1 MLNRRLTGF
10 FQSGALFC
18 VLPDDRVVSTAERA
32 QRGSSVTQAARAI
45 KGIPL
50 PIEGG
55 LLTIAC
61 EKIARLD
68 VPAFIKDSELRFVAV
83 NPAFVAFFGADL
95 EDLLGHRAGELTDRP
110 EDLAWEDVERRALVF
125 AEEHLALCFDHS
137 GRQHCRVQIE
147 RFITEDE
154 MPYVFGVFRER
165 PGRVKSRGWKKEP
178 PPSGTQMPSA
188 MAEISREVASQGGS
202 AGVDNGAPGACL
214 PADYAMLLDLIPLGV
229 LLLDSQLDIVYFNT
243 SFSRMFG
250 ETTVELKTGMNFQAV
265 LDVIGRAGGD
275 GSGEDLSGPFLAAS
289 IDEPEP
295 CQIAMPNGRV
305 ISARGNRL
313 ENGQFLLLY
322 TDVTEAQTYEREG
335 TLYRAA
341 LENVPEPVFLR
352 DGDRRLVFANAAYE
366 QMLGG
371 DRTRFY
377 GLRED
382 EMFPAEG
389 DALRQENIEILE
401 TGCATE
407 REQLIIMP
415 NGDTVPLLTSLKRIE
430 TKDGAPYIVGTL
442 ADVSLLKIGERQL
455 REAKAHA
462 EKLYDDIEAI
472 LRTMPVGVI
481 ILDADQTLSFSNL
494 MARNMVSWP
503 EDRAMTGTSLA
514 DYLRHA
520 HANGWPLKIGD
531 DGDNDTESRI
541 AAYSLELQAL
551 TEARQIEL
559 TLADRRHIVVTISP
573 LDDGQVMLTFS
584 DYTEQRLRERE
595 IDEARARLQDVGKL
609 LEEATQHMAQGLC
622 VIQKDHILYRNDK
635 LAELLNVSPDLVR
648 TGADW
653 RQLFDYCAERGD
665 FGDNPKGFLD
675 RMRSRLSVDTSASVV
690 VQRRDGAWR
699 GIEAVVS
706 AEDRWL
712 FVISDASEAKQR
724 EAELT
729 TLAAQAEA
737 ADKAKSRFLANM
749 SHEIRTPMSGVLGM
763 TELLLSSNLDARQKT
778 FVDVIVKSGRS
789 LLTIINDII
798 DFSKID
804 DGSLSLRSAPFDPL
818 AAVEDVVTLMAGRAA
833 EKDVDILVRGQG
845 RLTHMLAGDA
855 GRFRQILTNLLG
867 EAIRATDRGHV
878 LVDLGLRQE
887 EPDLDITV
895 QGSRDPRSGDPITEA
910 STGGRAWLVL
920 RIEDTG
926 HGMTPEQC
934 LLAFTK
940 FSQMNDGALHHR
952 DGAGLGFS
960 IAGGLVDLFGGTI
973 GVESVPGHGATVT
986 VNLPFAMAAEK
997 LPSLAGFHL
1006 RGARVLGFESNDISC
1021 GILNDQL
1028 CRWGFDGVAVND
1040 PVLALAVLEQ
1050 AESQN
1055 SPIEVVVIDC
1065 CRRSGGGLDLVRKIR
1080 SDRRFDPLS
1089 IILLAADAPF
1099 NLDRMADGLN
1109 IQAQLTK
1116 PVGENL
1122 LRNVVIDVLRGTR
1135 RGAASGFRAEP
1146 EAEAPLISDGEQPDL
1161 MLSGVIGQE
1170 QIDLLVL
1177 DAGEAERHFFH
1188 QALQALGVGHACVEG
1203 ESEALALWRQW
1214 QPGMMLIDLV
1224 EDRARVLDM
1233 VRQIRAEE
1241 SQQPQTAPTVLIGLA
1256 GDLSTYDKAACHK
1269 AGLDDLV
1276 LKPVSP
1282 DRLQDCIAYWL
1293 GGAAAVTQPQALAED
1308 LGARQTAL

>member
-1 MLNRRLTGF
+1 M
-10 FQSGALFC
+10 
-18 VLPDDRVVSTAERA
+18 
-32 QRGSSVTQAARAI
+32 
-45 KGIPL
+45 

-68 VPAFIKDSELRFVAV
+68 VPAFIKDSELRFVAI
-83 NPAFVAFFGADL
+83 NPAFAAFFGADL
-95 EDLLGHRAGELTDRP
+95 EDLLGRRAGELTDRP

-178 PPSGTQMPSA
+178 PPSGAQMPSA
-188 MAEISREVASQGGS
+188 MAEISRDAASQGGS
-202 AGVDNGAPGACL
+202 AGIGNGAPGACL

-243 SFSRMFG
+243 SFSRMLG
-250 ETTVELKTGMNFQAV
+250 ETTVELKFGMNFQAV
-265 LDVIGRAGGD
+265 LDVIGGAGWD
-275 GSGEDLSGPFLAAS
+275 GSGEDTSGQFLAAS

-322 TDVTEAQTYEREG
+322 TDVTEAQTYERES

-389 DALRQENIEILE
+389 EALRQENIEVLE

-481 ILDADQTLSFSNL
+481 ILDADQSLSFSNL
-494 MARNMVSWP
+494 MARNMVCWP
-503 EDRAMTGTSLA
+503 EDQAMTGTSFA

-520 HANGWPLKIGD
+520 HANGWPLNAD
-531 DGDNDTESRI
+531 DDASTDPNSIDPESRI
-541 AAYSLELQAL
+541 AAYSLELRTL
-551 TEARQIEL
+551 TAARQTEV
-559 TLADRRHIVVTISP
+559 TLSDRRHIVITASP
-573 LDDGQVMLTFS
+573 LDDGQIMLTFS

-622 VIQKDHILYRNDK
+622 VIQTDRILYRNDK
-635 LAELLNVSPDLVR
+635 LAEILNVSPHLVR

-665 FGDNPKGFLD
+665 FGDNPTAFLD
-675 RMRSRLSVDTSASVV
+675 RMRSRMSADTSASVV

-699 GIEAVVS
+699 SIEAIVS

-804 DGSLSLRSAPFDPL
+804 DGGLSLRSAPFDPL

-845 RLTHMLAGDA
+845 RLPHMLAGDA

-887 EPDLDITV
+887 EPDLDVTL
-895 QGSRDPRSGDPITEA
+895 QSHGDPISETNAEVSDRA
-910 STGGRAWLVL
+910 RAWLVL

-934 LLAFTK
+934 LMAFTK

-973 GVESVPGHGATVT
+973 GVESAPGRGATVT

-1040 PVLALAVLEQ
+1040 PALALAVLEQ
-1050 AESQN
+1050 AESQK

-1080 SDRRFDPLS
+1080 GDRRFDPLS

-1135 RGAASGFRAEP
+1135 RGAVSGLRAEP
-1146 EAEAPLISDGEQPDL
+1146 EAEAPVISDGEQVAL
-1161 MLSGVIGQE
+1161 MSSGVMQQE

-1293 GGAAAVTQPQALAED
+1293 GGAAAVTQPQVMTED

>member
-1 MLNRRLTGF
+1 MM
-10 FQSGALFC
+10 
-18 VLPDDRVVSTAERA
+18 
-32 QRGSSVTQAARAI
+32 QAARAI

-95 EDLLGHRAGELTDRP
+95 EDLIGQRAGELTDRP

-178 PPSGTQMPSA
+178 LPSGAQMPSA

-202 AGVDNGAPGACL
+202 AGVGNGAPGACL

-229 LLLDSQLDIVYFNT
+229 LLLDPQLDIVYFNT
-243 SFSRMFG
+243 SFSRMLG
-250 ETTVELKTGMNFQAV
+250 ETTVELKFGMNFQAV
-265 LDVIGRAGGD
+265 LDVIGGAGWD
-275 GSGEDLSGPFLAAS
+275 GSGEDTSGQFLAAS

-322 TDVTEAQTYEREG
+322 TDVTEAQTYERES

-389 DALRQENIEILE
+389 EALRQENIEVLE

-481 ILDADQTLSFSNL
+481 ILDADQSLSFSNL
-494 MARNMVSWP
+494 MARNMVCWP
-503 EDRAMTGTSLA
+503 EDQAMTGTSFA

-520 HANGWPLKIGD
+520 HANGWPLETGD
-531 DGDNDTESRI
+531 DASLNPDSPNPDSPNPDSIDPESRI
-541 AAYSLELQAL
+541 AAYSLELRTL
-551 TEARQIEL
+551 TAARQTEV
-559 TLADRRHIVVTISP
+559 TLSDRRHIVITASP
-573 LDDGQVMLTFS
+573 LDDGQIMLTFS

-622 VIQKDHILYRNDK
+622 VIQTDRILYRNDK
-635 LAELLNVSPDLVR
+635 LAEILNVSPHLVR

-665 FGDNPKGFLD
+665 FGDNPTAFLD
-675 RMRSRLSVDTSASVV
+675 RMRSRMSADTSASVV

-699 GIEAVVS
+699 SIEAIVS

-878 LVDLGLRQE
+878 LVDLGLRLE
-887 EPDLDITV
+887 EPDLDV
-895 QGSRDPRSGDPITEA
+895 KLQSHGDPISETNAEVSDRA
-910 STGGRAWLVL
+910 RAWLVV

-934 LLAFTK
+934 LMAFTK

-973 GVESVPGHGATVT
+973 GVESAPGRGATVT

-1040 PVLALAVLEQ
+1040 PALALAVLEQ
-1050 AESQN
+1050 AESQK

-1080 SDRRFDPLS
+1080 GDRRFDPLS

-1135 RGAASGFRAEP
+1135 RGAVSGVRAEP
-1146 EAEAPLISDGEQPDL
+1146 EAEPPVISDGEQVAL
-1161 MLSGVIGQE
+1161 MSSGVMQQE

-1293 GGAAAVTQPQALAED
+1293 GGAAAQTQPQTLAED
-1308 LGARQTAL
+1308 LGARLTAL

>member
-1 MLNRRLTGF
+1 M
-10 FQSGALFC
+10 
-18 VLPDDRVVSTAERA
+18 
-32 QRGSSVTQAARAI
+32 
-45 KGIPL
+45 

-61 EKIARLD
+61 EKIAKLD

-95 EDLLGHRAGELTDRP
+95 DDLLGQRAGELTDRP

-178 PPSGTQMPSA
+178 PPSGAQMPSA
-188 MAEISREVASQGGS
+188 MAEISRDAASQGGS
-202 AGVDNGAPGACL
+202 AGIGNGAPGACL

-229 LLLDSQLDIVYFNT
+229 LLLDPQLDIVYFNT
-243 SFSRMFG
+243 SFSRMLG
-250 ETTVELKTGMNFQAV
+250 ETTVELKFGMNFQAV
-265 LDVIGRAGGD
+265 LDVIGGAGWD
-275 GSGEDLSGPFLAAS
+275 GSGEDTSGQFLAAS

-305 ISARGNRL
+305 ISTRGNRL

-322 TDVTEAQTYEREG
+322 TDVTEAQTYERES

-389 DALRQENIEILE
+389 DALRQENIEVLE

-481 ILDADQTLSFSNL
+481 ILDADQSLSFSNL
-494 MARNMVSWP
+494 MARNMVCWP
-503 EDRAMTGTSLA
+503 EDQAMTGTSFA

-520 HANGWPLKIGD
+520 HANGWPLNAD
-531 DGDNDTESRI
+531 DDASTDPNIIDPESRI
-541 AAYSLELQAL
+541 AAYSLELRTL
-551 TEARQIEL
+551 TAARQTEV
-559 TLADRRHIVVTISP
+559 TLSDRRHIVITASP
-573 LDDGQVMLTFS
+573 LDDGQIMLTFS

-622 VIQKDHILYRNDK
+622 VIQTDRILYRNDK
-635 LAELLNVSPDLVR
+635 LAEILNVSPHLVR

-665 FGDNPKGFLD
+665 FGDNPTAFLD
-675 RMRSRLSVDTSASVV
+675 RMRSRMSADTSASVV

-699 GIEAVVS
+699 SIEAIVS

-887 EPDLDITV
+887 EPDLDVTL
-895 QGSRDPRSGDPITEA
+895 QSHGDPISETNAEVSDRA
-910 STGGRAWLVL
+910 RAWLVL

-934 LLAFTK
+934 LMAFTK

-973 GVESVPGHGATVT
+973 GVESAPGRGATVT

-1040 PVLALAVLEQ
+1040 PALALAVLEQ
-1050 AESQN
+1050 AESQK

-1080 SDRRFDPLS
+1080 GDRRFDPLS

-1135 RGAASGFRAEP
+1135 RGAVSGVRAEP
-1146 EAEAPLISDGEQPDL
+1146 EAEPPVISDGEQVAL
-1161 MLSGVIGQE
+1161 MSSGVMQQE

-1241 SQQPQTAPTVLIGLA
+1241 SQQPQIAPTVLIGLA

-1293 GGAAAVTQPQALAED
+1293 GGAAAQTQPQVMTED
-1308 LGARQTAL
+1308 LGARLTAL

>member
-1 MLNRRLTGF
+1 M
-10 FQSGALFC
+10 
-18 VLPDDRVVSTAERA
+18 
-32 QRGSSVTQAARAI
+32 
-45 KGIPL
+45 

-83 NPAFVAFFGADL
+83 NPAFIAFFGADL
-95 EDLLGHRAGELTDRP
+95 EDLLGRRAGELTDRP

-178 PPSGTQMPSA
+178 PASGAQMPSA
-188 MAEISREVASQGGS
+188 MAEISRDAASQVRS
-202 AGVDNGAPGACL
+202 AGIGNGAPGACL

-229 LLLDSQLDIVYFNT
+229 LLLDPQLDIVYFNT
-243 SFSRMFG
+243 SFSRMLG
-250 ETTVELKTGMNFQAV
+250 ETTIELKFGMNFQAV
-265 LDVIGRAGGD
+265 LDVIGRAGWD
-275 GSGEDLSGPFLAAS
+275 GSDEDISGQLLAAS

-322 TDVTEAQTYEREG
+322 TDVTEAQTYERES

-389 DALRQENIEILE
+389 EALRQENLEVLE

-481 ILDADQTLSFSNL
+481 ILDADQSLSFSNL
-494 MARNMVSWP
+494 MARNMVNWP
-503 EDRAMTGTSLA
+503 EDQAMTGTSFA

-520 HANGWPLKIGD
+520 HANGWPLKTGD
-531 DGDNDTESRI
+531 DASPNPDSIDPESRI
-541 AAYSLELQAL
+541 AAYSLELRTL
-551 TEARQIEL
+551 TAARQTEV
-559 TLADRRHIVVTISP
+559 TLSDRRHIVVTASP
-573 LDDGQVMLTFS
+573 LDDGQIMLTFS

-622 VIQKDHILYRNDK
+622 VIQTDRILYRNDK
-635 LAELLNVSPDLVR
+635 LAEILNVSPHLVR

-665 FGDNPKGFLD
+665 FGDNPTAFLD

-699 GIEAVVS
+699 SIEAIVS

-724 EAELT
+724 EVELT

-845 RLTHMLAGDA
+845 ALTHMLAGDA

-887 EPDLDITV
+887 EPDLDVTL
-895 QGSRDPRSGDPITEA
+895 QSHGNPISETNAEESDRA
-910 STGGRAWLVL
+910 RAWLVL

-934 LLAFTK
+934 LMAFTK

-960 IAGGLVDLFGGTI
+960 IAGGLVHLFGGTI
-973 GVESVPGHGATVT
+973 GVESAPGRGATVT

-997 LPSLAGFHL
+997 LPSLAGFQL

-1040 PVLALAVLEQ
+1040 PALALAVLEQ
-1050 AESQN
+1050 AESQK

-1080 SDRRFDPLS
+1080 GDQRFDPLS

-1122 LRNVVIDVLRGTR
+1122 LRNVVIDVLRGAR
-1135 RGAASGFRAEP
+1135 RGAVSSPRAEP
-1146 EAEAPLISDGEQPDL
+1146 EAEAPLISDAEQADL
-1161 MLSGVIGQE
+1161 MPSSVMRQD

-1188 QALQALGVGHACVEG
+1188 QALQVLGVGHACVEG
-1203 ESEALALWRQW
+1203 ESEALDLWRQW

-1241 SQQPQTAPTVLIGLA
+1241 SQRPQAAPTVLIGLA

-1293 GGAAAVTQPQALAED
+1293 GAAAQPQSQTLAED

>member
-1 MLNRRLTGF
+1 M
-10 FQSGALFC
+10 
-18 VLPDDRVVSTAERA
+18 
-32 QRGSSVTQAARAI
+32 
-45 KGIPL
+45 

-83 NPAFVAFFGADL
+83 NPAFIAFFGADL
-95 EDLLGHRAGELTDRP
+95 EDLLGRRAGELTDRP
-110 EDLAWEDVERRALVF
+110 EDLAWEDVERRSLVF

-178 PPSGTQMPSA
+178 PPSGAQMPSA
-188 MAEISREVASQGGS
+188 MAEISRDAASQVRS
-202 AGVDNGAPGACL
+202 AGIGNGAAGACL

-229 LLLDSQLDIVYFNT
+229 LLLDPQLDIVYFNT
-243 SFSRMFG
+243 SFSRMLG
-250 ETTVELKTGMNFQAV
+250 ETTIELKFGMNFQAV
-265 LDVIGRAGGD
+265 LDVIGRAGWD
-275 GSGEDLSGPFLAAS
+275 GSDEDISGQLLAAS

-322 TDVTEAQTYEREG
+322 TDVTEAQTYERESI
-335 TLYRAA
+335 LYRAA

-389 DALRQENIEILE
+389 EALRQENLEVLE

-481 ILDADQTLSFSNL
+481 ILDADQSLSFSNL
-494 MARNMVSWP
+494 MARNMVNWP
-503 EDRAMTGTSLA
+503 EDQAMTGTSFA

-520 HANGWPLKIGD
+520 HANGWPLKTGD
-531 DGDNDTESRI
+531 DASPTPDSPNPDSIDPESRI
-541 AAYSLELQAL
+541 AAYSLELRTL
-551 TEARQIEL
+551 TAARQTEV
-559 TLADRRHIVVTISP
+559 TLSDRRHIVVTASP
-573 LDDGQVMLTFS
+573 LDDGQIMLTFS

-622 VIQKDHILYRNDK
+622 VIQTDRILYRNDK
-635 LAELLNVSPDLVR
+635 LAEILNVSPHLVR

-665 FGDNPKGFLD
+665 FGDNPTAFLD

-699 GIEAVVS
+699 SIEAIVS

-724 EAELT
+724 EVELT

-845 RLTHMLAGDA
+845 ALTHMLAGDA

-887 EPDLDITV
+887 EPDLDVTL
-895 QGSRDPRSGDPITEA
+895 QSHGNPISETNAEESDRA
-910 STGGRAWLVL
+910 RAWLVL

-934 LLAFTK
+934 LMAFTK

-960 IAGGLVDLFGGTI
+960 IAGGLVHLFGGTI
-973 GVESVPGHGATVT
+973 GVESAPGRGATVT

-997 LPSLAGFHL
+997 LPSLAGFQL

-1040 PVLALAVLEQ
+1040 PALALAVLEQ
-1050 AESQN
+1050 AESQR

-1080 SDRRFDPLS
+1080 GDQRFDPLS

-1122 LRNVVIDVLRGTR
+1122 LRNVVIDVLRGAR
-1135 RGAASGFRAEP
+1135 RGAVSSPRAEP
-1146 EAEAPLISDGEQPDL
+1146 EAEAPLISDAEQADL
-1161 MLSGVIGQE
+1161 MPSSVMRQE

-1188 QALQALGVGHACVEG
+1188 QALQVLGVGHACVEG
-1203 ESEALALWRQW
+1203 ESEALDLWRQW

-1241 SQQPQTAPTVLIGLA
+1241 SQQSQTAPTVLIGLA

-1293 GGAAAVTQPQALAED
+1293 GAAAQTQPQTLAED
-1308 LGARQTAL
+1308 LGARLTAL

>member
-1 MLNRRLTGF
+1 MM
-10 FQSGALFC
+10 
-18 VLPDDRVVSTAERA
+18 
-32 QRGSSVTQAARAI
+32 QAARAT

-61 EKIARLD
+61 EKIARLN

-95 EDLLGHRAGELTDRP
+95 DDLLGQRAGELTDRP

-178 PPSGTQMPSA
+178 LPSGAQMPSA

-202 AGVDNGAPGACL
+202 AGVGNGAPGACL

-243 SFSRMFG
+243 SFSRMLG
-250 ETTVELKTGMNFQAV
+250 ETTVELKFGMNFQAV
-265 LDVIGRAGGD
+265 LDVIGGAGWD
-275 GSGEDLSGPFLAAS
+275 GSGEDTSGQFLAAS

-322 TDVTEAQTYEREG
+322 TDVTEAQTYERES

-389 DALRQENIEILE
+389 EALRQENIEVLE

-481 ILDADQTLSFSNL
+481 ILDADQSLSFSNL
-494 MARNMVSWP
+494 MARNMVCWP
-503 EDRAMTGTSLA
+503 EDQAMTGTSFA

-520 HANGWPLKIGD
+520 HANGWPLETGD
-531 DGDNDTESRI
+531 DASLNPDSIDPESRI
-541 AAYSLELQAL
+541 AAYSLELRTL
-551 TEARQIEL
+551 TAARQTEV
-559 TLADRRHIVVTISP
+559 TLSDRRHIVITASP
-573 LDDGQVMLTFS
+573 LDDGQIMLTFS

-622 VIQKDHILYRNDK
+622 VIQTDRILYRNDK
-635 LAELLNVSPDLVR
+635 LAEILNVSPHLVR

-665 FGDNPKGFLD
+665 FGDNPTAFLD
-675 RMRSRLSVDTSASVV
+675 RMRSRMSADTSASVV

-699 GIEAVVS
+699 SIEAIVS

-887 EPDLDITV
+887 EPDLDVTL
-895 QGSRDPRSGDPITEA
+895 QSHGDPISETNAEVSDRA
-910 STGGRAWLVL
+910 RAWLVL

-934 LLAFTK
+934 LMAFTK

-973 GVESVPGHGATVT
+973 GVESAPGRGATVT

-1040 PVLALAVLEQ
+1040 PALALAVLEQ
-1050 AESQN
+1050 AESQK

-1080 SDRRFDPLS
+1080 GDRRFDPLS

-1135 RGAASGFRAEP
+1135 RGAVSGLRAEP
-1146 EAEAPLISDGEQPDL
+1146 EAEPPVISDGEQVAL
-1161 MLSGVIGQE
+1161 MSSGVMQQE

-1241 SQQPQTAPTVLIGLA
+1241 SQQPQTALTVLIGLA

-1293 GGAAAVTQPQALAED
+1293 GGAAAQTQPQTLAED
-1308 LGARQTAL
+1308 LGARLTAL

>member
-1 MLNRRLTGF
+1 M
-10 FQSGALFC
+10 
-18 VLPDDRVVSTAERA
+18 
-32 QRGSSVTQAARAI
+32 
-45 KGIPL
+45 

-83 NPAFVAFFGADL
+83 NPAFAAFFGADL
-95 EDLLGHRAGELTDRP
+95 EDLVGQRAGELTDRP

-178 PPSGTQMPSA
+178 QPSGPQMPSA
-188 MAEISREVASQGGS
+188 MAEISRDVASQVRS
-202 AGVDNGAPGACL
+202 AGIDNGAPSACL

-229 LLLDSQLDIVYFNT
+229 LLLDSQLAIVYFNT

-250 ETTVELKTGMNFQAV
+250 ETTIELKIGMNFQAV
-265 LDVIGRAGGD
+265 LEGIGCAGGD
-275 GSGEDLSGPFLAAS
+275 GSGEDISGQFLAAS

-322 TDVTEAQTYEREG
+322 TDVTEAQTYERES

-389 DALRQENIEILE
+389 DALRHENIEILE

-430 TKDGAPYIVGTL
+430 ANDGAPYIVGTL

-494 MARNMVSWP
+494 MARNMVNWP
-503 EDRAMTGTSLA
+503 EDRAMTGTSFA

-520 HANGWPLKIGD
+520 HANGWPLKTGD
-531 DGDNDTESRI
+531 DASPTPDSTTSDSIDHDNPASDSIDPESRI
-541 AAYSLELQAL
+541 AAYSLELRTL
-551 TEARQIEL
+551 TAARQTEV
-559 TLADRRHIVVTISP
+559 TLSDRRHIVVTASP
-573 LDDGQVMLTFS
+573 LDDGQIMLTFS

-622 VIQKDHILYRNDK
+622 VIQTDRILYRNDK
-635 LAELLNVSPDLVR
+635 LAEILNVSPHLVR

-675 RMRSRLSVDTSASVV
+675 RMRSRMSVDTSASVV

-699 GIEAVVS
+699 SIEAIVS

-887 EPDLDITV
+887 EPDVDVTV
-895 QGSRDPRSGDPITEA
+895 QSPRDPSRGDPITEA

-934 LLAFTK
+934 QLAFTK

-973 GVESVPGHGATVT
+973 GVESALGRGATVT

-1040 PVLALAVLEQ
+1040 PALALAVLEQ
-1050 AESQN
+1050 AESQK
-1055 SPIEVVVIDC
+1055 SPIEVVVVDC

-1122 LRNVVIDVLRGTR
+1122 LRNVVIDVLRGAR
-1135 RGAASGFRAEP
+1135 RGAVSGFRAEP
-1146 EAEAPLISDGEQPDL
+1146 EAETLLISDEEQSDL
-1161 MLSGVIGQE
+1161 TPSGVMQQE

-1203 ESEALALWRQW
+1203 ESEALSLWRQW
-1214 QPGMMLIDLV
+1214 QPVMMLIDLV
-1224 EDRARVLDM
+1224 DDRARVLDM

>member
-1 MLNRRLTGF
+1 M
-10 FQSGALFC
+10 
-18 VLPDDRVVSTAERA
+18 
-32 QRGSSVTQAARAI
+32 QAARAT

-68 VPAFIKDSELRFVAV
+68 VPAFIKDSELRFVAI
-83 NPAFVAFFGADL
+83 NPAFAAFFGADL
-95 EDLLGHRAGELTDRP
+95 EDLLGRRAGELTDRP

-178 PPSGTQMPSA
+178 PPSGAQMPSA
-188 MAEISREVASQGGS
+188 MAEISRDAASQGGS
-202 AGVDNGAPGACL
+202 AGIGNGAPGACL

-243 SFSRMFG
+243 SFSRMLG
-250 ETTVELKTGMNFQAV
+250 ETTVELKFGMNFQAV
-265 LDVIGRAGGD
+265 LDVIGGAGWD
-275 GSGEDLSGPFLAAS
+275 GSGEDTSGQFLAAS

-322 TDVTEAQTYEREG
+322 TDVTEAQTYERES

-389 DALRQENIEILE
+389 EALRQENIEVLE

-481 ILDADQTLSFSNL
+481 ILDADQSLSFSNL
-494 MARNMVSWP
+494 MARNMVCWP
-503 EDRAMTGTSLA
+503 EDQAMTGTSFA

-520 HANGWPLKIGD
+520 HANGWPLNAD
-531 DGDNDTESRI
+531 DDASTDPNSIDPESRI
-541 AAYSLELQAL
+541 AAYSLELRTL
-551 TEARQIEL
+551 TAARQTEV
-559 TLADRRHIVVTISP
+559 TLSDRRHIVITASP
-573 LDDGQVMLTFS
+573 LDDGQIMLTFS

-622 VIQKDHILYRNDK
+622 VIQTDRILYRNDK
-635 LAELLNVSPDLVR
+635 LAEILNVSPHLVR

-665 FGDNPKGFLD
+665 FGDNPTAFLD
-675 RMRSRLSVDTSASVV
+675 RMRSRMSADTSASVV

-699 GIEAVVS
+699 SIEAIVS

-804 DGSLSLRSAPFDPL
+804 DGGLSLRSAPFDPL

-845 RLTHMLAGDA
+845 RLPHMLAGDA

-887 EPDLDITV
+887 EPDLDVTL
-895 QGSRDPRSGDPITEA
+895 QSHGDPISETNAEVSDRA
-910 STGGRAWLVL
+910 RAWLVL

-934 LLAFTK
+934 LMAFTK

-973 GVESVPGHGATVT
+973 GVESAPGRGATVT

-1040 PVLALAVLEQ
+1040 PALALAVLEQ
-1050 AESQN
+1050 AESQK

-1080 SDRRFDPLS
+1080 GDRRFDPLS

-1135 RGAASGFRAEP
+1135 RGAVSGLRAEP
-1146 EAEAPLISDGEQPDL
+1146 EAEAPVISDGEQVAL
-1161 MLSGVIGQE
+1161 MSSGVMQQE

-1293 GGAAAVTQPQALAED
+1293 GGAAAVTQPQVMTED

>member
-1 MLNRRLTGF
+1 M
-10 FQSGALFC
+10 
-18 VLPDDRVVSTAERA
+18 
-32 QRGSSVTQAARAI
+32 
-45 KGIPL
+45 

-68 VPAFIKDSELRFVAV
+68 VPAFIKDSELRFVAI
-83 NPAFVAFFGADL
+83 NPAFAAFFGADL
-95 EDLLGHRAGELTDRP
+95 EDLLGRRAGELTDRP

-178 PPSGTQMPSA
+178 PPSGAQMPSA
-188 MAEISREVASQGGS
+188 MAEISRDVASQGGS
-202 AGVDNGAPGACL
+202 AGVGDGAPGACL

-229 LLLDSQLDIVYFNT
+229 LLLDPQLDIVYFNT
-243 SFSRMFG
+243 SFSRMLG
-250 ETTVELKTGMNFQAV
+250 ETTVELKFGMNFQAV
-265 LDVIGRAGGD
+265 LDVIGGAGWD
-275 GSGEDLSGPFLAAS
+275 GSGEDISGQFLAAS

-322 TDVTEAQTYEREG
+322 TDVTEAQTYERES

-389 DALRQENIEILE
+389 EALRQENIEVLE

-481 ILDADQTLSFSNL
+481 ILDADQSLSFSNL
-494 MARNMVSWP
+494 MARNMVCWP
-503 EDRAMTGTSLA
+503 EDQAMTGTSFA

-520 HANGWPLKIGD
+520 HANGWPLNAD
-531 DGDNDTESRI
+531 DDASTDPNSIDPESRI
-541 AAYSLELQAL
+541 AAYSLELRTL
-551 TEARQIEL
+551 TAARQTEV
-559 TLADRRHIVVTISP
+559 TLSDRRHIVITASP
-573 LDDGQVMLTFS
+573 LDDGQIMLTFS

-622 VIQKDHILYRNDK
+622 VIQTDRILYRNDK
-635 LAELLNVSPDLVR
+635 LAEILNVSPHLVR

-665 FGDNPKGFLD
+665 FGENPKGFLD
-675 RMRSRLSVDTSASVV
+675 RMRSRMSADTSASVV

-699 GIEAVVS
+699 SIEAIVS

-878 LVDLGLRQE
+878 LVDLGLRLE
-887 EPDLDITV
+887 EPDLDV
-895 QGSRDPRSGDPITEA
+895 PLQSHGDPISETNAEVSDRA
-910 STGGRAWLVL
+910 RAWLVL

-934 LLAFTK
+934 LMAFTK

-973 GVESVPGHGATVT
+973 GVESAPGRGATVT

-1040 PVLALAVLEQ
+1040 PALALAVLEQ
-1050 AESQN
+1050 AESQK

-1080 SDRRFDPLS
+1080 GDRRFDPLS

-1135 RGAASGFRAEP
+1135 RGAVSGVRAEP
-1146 EAEAPLISDGEQPDL
+1146 EAEPPVISDGEQVAL
-1161 MLSGVIGQE
+1161 MSSGVMQQE

-1293 GGAAAVTQPQALAED
+1293 GGAAAVTQPQVMTED

>member
-1 MLNRRLTGF
+1 M
-10 FQSGALFC
+10 
-18 VLPDDRVVSTAERA
+18 
-32 QRGSSVTQAARAI
+32 QAARAI

-95 EDLLGHRAGELTDRP
+95 GELLGRRAGELTDRP

-165 PGRVKSRGWKKEP
+165 PGRVKNRGWKKEP
-178 PPSGTQMPSA
+178 LPAGAQMPSA
-188 MAEISREVASQGGS
+188 MVDVSRGAASQGRS
-202 AGVDNGAPGACL
+202 ADIGHGAPGACL

-250 ETTVELKTGMNFQAV
+250 ETAVELKTGMNFQAV

-275 GSGEDLSGPFLAAS
+275 GSGEDISGQFLAAS

-295 CQIAMPNGRV
+295 SQIAMPNGRV

-389 DALRQENIEILE
+389 DALREENIEILE

-494 MARNMVSWP
+494 MARNMVCWP
-503 EDRAMTGTSLA
+503 EDKAMTGTSFA

-520 HANGWPLKIGD
+520 HANGWPLKSD
-531 DGDNDTESRI
+531 DDASPNLASSDPASPDPVSPETEALI
-541 AAYSLELQAL
+541 AAYSLELRTL
-551 TEARQIEL
+551 TAARQTEV
-559 TLADRRHIVVTISP
+559 TLSDRRHIVVTASP
-573 LDDGQVMLTFS
+573 LDDGQIMLTFS

-622 VIQKDHILYRNDK
+622 VIQKDRILYRNDK
-635 LAELLNVSPDLVR
+635 LAEILNVSPQLVR

-653 RQLFDYCAERGD
+653 RQLFDHCAERGD

-699 GIEAVVS
+699 SIEAIVS

-878 LVDLGLRQE
+878 LVDLGLRHE
-887 EPDLDITV
+887 EPYLDIAV
-895 QGSRDPRSGDPITEA
+895 QSPRDLSNGVPMAETSSRA
-910 STGGRAWLVL
+910 RAWLVL

-934 LLAFTK
+934 RMAFTK

-973 GVESVPGHGATVT
+973 GVESAPGRGATVT

-997 LPSLAGFHL
+997 LPSLAGFQL

-1040 PVLALAVLEQ
+1040 PALALAVLEQ
-1050 AESQN
+1050 AENQK

-1122 LRNVVIDVLRGTR
+1122 LRNVVIDVLRGAR

-1146 EAEAPLISDGEQPDL
+1146 EAEAPPILDGEQSDL
-1161 MLSGVIGQE
+1161 MRSGVMQQE
-1170 QIDLLVL
+1170 PIDLLVL

-1188 QALQALGVGHACVEG
+1188 QALQSLGVGHACVEG
-1203 ESEALALWRQW
+1203 ESEALTLWRQW

-1282 DRLQDCIAYWL
+1282 DRLQDCIVYWL
-1293 GGAAAVTQPQALAED
+1293 GGSAAQTQAMAED